1 VGFLAAEMAALRYA
15 LANRD
20 EEIKLTK
27 EITEAKPDDPRAAY
41 IFDEVVRYSAV
52 NPDMPIPLDRL
63 AWMQDVLLKTGN
75 LTKTVDLATMVD
87 NSVRSKAL
95 DLVGK

>member
-1 VGFLAAEMAALRYA
+1 
-15 LANRD
+15 
-20 EEIKLTK
+20 
-27 EITEAKPDDPRAAY
+27 
-41 IFDEVVRYSAV
+41 
-52 NPDMPIPLDRL
+52 MPIPLDRL

-87 NSVRSKAL
+87 NSVRTKAL